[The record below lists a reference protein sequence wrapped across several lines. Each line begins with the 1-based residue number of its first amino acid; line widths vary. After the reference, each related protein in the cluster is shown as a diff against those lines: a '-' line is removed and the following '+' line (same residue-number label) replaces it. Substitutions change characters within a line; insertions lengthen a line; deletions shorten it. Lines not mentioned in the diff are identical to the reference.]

1 VGNKLTLFYKMF
13 YSLVVLLLLTRGF
26 RLTALEFFLDSAV
39 PPLAIN
45 ANICHLSSLKS
56 FPGDLTRRAFLTSI
70 TPNILAVLW

>member
-1 VGNKLTLFYKMF
+1 VGNELTLFYKMF

-45 ANICHLSSLKS
+45 ANI
-56 FPGDLTRRAFLTSI
+56 
-70 TPNILAVLW
+70 